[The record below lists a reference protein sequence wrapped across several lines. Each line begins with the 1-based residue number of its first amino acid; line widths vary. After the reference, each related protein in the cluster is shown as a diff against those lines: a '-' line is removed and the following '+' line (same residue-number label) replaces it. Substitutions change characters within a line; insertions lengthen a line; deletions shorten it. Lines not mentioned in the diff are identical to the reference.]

1 MDIPL
6 LSVLLVDDESSLLE
20 IIKLVSEQSSEMTV
34 QTAQSAQDAL
44 NILQDKAFDAIILDY
59 DMPGINGIEFLKIL
73 RSKGNATPIIIFTA
87 VGHEQAAIDALN
99 NGANFFLKKGDSPR
113 MQFRELVT
121 IVKQTVEQN
130 YIGRSMGTTQRII
143 SDIINFSSDPSFA
156 IDSEGKVMAWNDSM
170 EQLTGVHASVI
181 IGKGDLAYS
190 EPFFGVRKK
199 MLVNLLF
206 EPDDEIKRLEY
217 MLVSRVPKGMVI
229 AVTRGQK
236 KDGRGWTLW
245 AKAKP
250 IYDGRGKFIAAISTV
265 RDVTTT
271 FGDIIIRAAPVDESL
286 EHQGDKTQVI
296 LPPMKRSLKKMLG
309 RALTHYKEG
318 VHLYM
323 RERKFAAAI
332 AAFDQ
337 ALAIDEKLPYAWN
350 DRGICYRETGD
361 YTSALKSHL
370 RAVDLVPDNPEFL
383 FNLGETLEL
392 IGVLNMDNKYLDSA
406 IQTLRMVVNILPNN
420 AEAWDH
426 LGICHKEM
434 GKDEESKFYF
444 DRAREIKHTMRDT
457 PILRRRNE
465 YL

>member
-1 MDIPL
+1 ML
-6 LSVLLVDDESSLLE
+6 LIDDESSLLE
-20 IIKLVSEQSSEMTV
+20 IIKLVSEQSNEMTV
-34 QTAQSAQDAL
+34 QTVLSAQEAL
-44 NILQDKAFDAIILDY
+44 NILQGKTFDAIIVDY
-59 DMPGINGIEFLKIL
+59 AMPDINGIEFLKIL

-121 IVKQTVEQN
+121 IVKQTVEKN

-156 IDSEGKVMAWNDSM
+156 IDRDGKVMAWNDSM
-170 EQLTGVHASVI
+170 EQLTGVPASFIV
-181 IGKGDLAYS
+181 GKGDLAYS

-199 MLVNLLF
+199 MLVDLLF
-206 EPDDEIKRLEY
+206 EPDEEIKRLDY
-217 MLVSRVPKGMVI
+217 MLVSRVTKGMVI

-236 KDGRGWTLW
+236 QNGGSWTIW

-250 IYDGRGKFIAAISTV
+250 VYDGRGEFIAAISSV
-265 RDVTTT
+265 RDVTAT
-271 FGDIIIRAAPVDESL
+271 FEDVTIQAAPVDEPVQTRDDEKL
-286 EHQGDKTQVI
+286 I
-296 LPPMKRSLKKMLG
+296 PPMGGGSLKKMLG

-318 VHLYM
+318 VRLYV
-323 RERKFAAAI
+323 RERKFTAAI
-332 AAFDQ
+332 EAFDQ
-337 ALAIDEKLPYAWN
+337 ALSIDEKLPYAWN

-392 IGVLNMDNKYLDSA
+392 IGLLNMDNKYLDSA

-434 GKDEESKFYF
+434 GKDKESKFYF
-444 DRAREIKHTMRDT
+444 DRAMEIKHAMKDT
-457 PILRRRNE
+457 PILRRRDE

>member
-1 MDIPL
+1 
-6 LSVLLVDDESSLLE
+6 VLLVDDESSLLE
-20 IIKLVSEQSSEMTV
+20 IIKLVSEQSNEMTV
-34 QTAQSAQDAL
+34 QTVLSAQEAL
-44 NILQDKAFDAIILDY
+44 NILQGKTFDAIIVDY
-59 DMPGINGIEFLKIL
+59 AMPDINGIEFLKIL

-130 YIGRSMGTTQRII
+130 FIGRSMGTTQRII

-156 IDSEGKVMAWNDSM
+156 IDRDGKVMAWNDSM

-181 IGKGDLAYS
+181 IGKGDLAHS

-199 MLVNLLF
+199 MLVDLLF

-217 MLVSRVPKGMVI
+217 MLVSRVTKGMII
-229 AVTRGQK
+229 AVTQGQK
-236 KDGRGWTLW
+236 KNGGSWTIW

-250 IYDGRGKFIAAISTV
+250 VYDGRGEFIAAISSV
-265 RDVTTT
+265 RDVTAT
-271 FGDIIIRAAPVDESL
+271 FEDVTIRAAPIAEPVLTRDDE
-286 EHQGDKTQVI
+286 TVI
-296 LPPMKRSLKKMLG
+296 PPPGGGSLKKMLG

-318 VHLYM
+318 VRLYV
-323 RERKFAAAI
+323 RERKFTAAI

-337 ALAIDEKLPYAWN
+337 ALSIDEKLPYAWN

-392 IGVLNMDNKYLDSA
+392 IGLLNMDNKYLDSA

-434 GKDEESKFYF
+434 GKEEESKFYF
-444 DRAREIKHTMRDT
+444 DRAREIKHTMKDT
-457 PILRRRNE
+457 PILRRRE
-465 YL
+465 EFL

>member
-1 MDIPL
+1 M

-20 IIKLVSEQSSEMTV
+20 IIKLVSEQSNEMTV

-44 NILQDKAFDAIILDY
+44 NILQGKTFDAIIVDY
-59 DMPGINGIEFLKIL
+59 DMPDINGIDFLKIL

-113 MQFRELVT
+113 MQFRELVA
-121 IVKQTVEQN
+121 IVKQAVEQN
-130 YIGRSMGTTQRII
+130 FIGRSLGTTQRII

-156 IDSEGKVMAWNDSM
+156 IDRDGKVMAWNDSM
-170 EQLTGVHASVI
+170 EQLTGVPASFI
-181 IGKGDLAYS
+181 MGKGDLAYA

-199 MLVNLLF
+199 MVVDLLF

-217 MLVSRVPKGMVI
+217 MLVSRVAKGMVI

-236 KDGRGWTLW
+236 KNGSGWTIW

-250 IYDGRGKFIAAISTV
+250 LYDGRGEFIAAISTV
-265 RDVTTT
+265 RDVTAT
-271 FGDIIIRAAPVDESL
+271 FEDVTIRAAPVDEL
-286 EHQGDKTQVI
+286 VQPWGDETVI
-296 LPPMKRSLKKMLG
+296 LPLVDGSLKKMLG

-318 VHLYM
+318 VRLYV
-323 RERKFAAAI
+323 REGKFTAAV

-350 DRGICYRETGD
+350 DRGICFRETGD

-370 RAVDLVPDNPEFL
+370 RAVELVPDNTEFL

-406 IQTLRMVVNILPNN
+406 IQTFRMVVNILPYNM
-420 AEAWDH
+420 EAWNH

-444 DRAREIKHTMRDT
+444 DRAREIKHTMKDT
-457 PILRRRNE
+457 PILRRRDE
-465 YL
+465 FL

>member
-1 MDIPL
+1 L
-6 LSVLLVDDESSLLE
+6 LSVLLIDDESSLLE
-20 IIKLVSEQSSEMTV
+20 IIKLVSEQSNEMTV
-34 QTAQSAQDAL
+34 QTVLSAQEGL
-44 NILQDKAFDAIILDY
+44 NVLQGKTFDAIIVDY
-59 DMPGINGIEFLKIL
+59 DMPDINGIEFLKIL

-87 VGHEQAAIDALN
+87 VGHEHAAIDALN
-99 NGANFFLKKGDSPR
+99 NGANFFLKKGESPR

-121 IVKQTVEQN
+121 VVKQTVEQN

-190 EPFFGVRKK
+190 EPFFGIRKK
-199 MLVNLLF
+199 MLVDLLF

-217 MLVSRVPKGMVI
+217 MLVNRVTKGIII

-236 KDGRGWTLW
+236 KNGGGWTIW

-250 IYDGRGKFIAAISTV
+250 IYDGRGEFIAAISTV
-265 RDVTTT
+265 RDVTAT
-271 FGDIIIRAAPVDESL
+271 FGDITIRAVPVEEPVPSRDE
-286 EHQGDKTQVI
+286 KTPAI
-296 LPPMKRSLKKMLG
+296 LPPVKGSLKKMLG

-318 VHLYM
+318 VRLYV
-323 RERKFAAAI
+323 RERKFTAAI

-370 RAVDLVPDNPEFL
+370 RAVDLVPENPEFL

-392 IGVLNMDNKYLDSA
+392 IGLLNMDNKYLDSA

-434 GKDEESKFYF
+434 GKDKESKFYF
-444 DRAREIKHTMRDT
+444 DRAMEIKHSMKNT
-457 PILRRRNE
+457 PILRRRDE